1 MPWLD
6 SSDDDKV
13 LPLKGED
20 VKIRAYMPEN
30 YTPDPEL
37 EKEMYLTEEEER
49 KVRYCYKLS
58 SSEEHT

>member
-13 LPLKGED
+13 LPLKGEED
-20 VKIRAYMPEN
+20 VKIIAYMPEN

-49 KVRYCYKLS
+49 KVRYCYK
-58 SSEEHT
+58 